1 MASLELLKAGVV
13 GPVIGALRSRGTN
26 VTSHLAKARLPLIM
40 AERQMG
46 LVPWVSALNFLDV
59 VARYTGDPLFSANCI
74 LNAGGKR
81 PNRVASV
88 ALARAP
94 TIFEA
99 VRTFVMRTNAITT
112 GATITFTV
120 SGNWMWILRRPN
132 NPGNFDS
139 WHAEQFVIAT
149 FVKAISTYLGPGWQP
164 QNLKIRQATRPDN
177 IPWQWANADI
187 ETANPHT
194 AIGVKLV
201 DIVAGTSF
209 DSELAPPPD
218 SSEQFGLE
226 NPVVNDSASLRSA
239 VLHYIEHESASIKRV
254 ADAFGV
260 SEKTF
265 RRRLTALDLSYA
277 EMVDETRY
285 KHALEL
291 LKDANLSITELALE
305 LGYGYPENFTRAFRR
320 RVGVTPSVYRKMMAE
335 GMI

>member
-13 GPVIGALRSRGTN
+13 GPVIGALRSRGTD
-26 VTSHLAKARLPLIM
+26 VTPLLAKARLPLIM
-40 AERQMG
+40 AERQKG

-59 VARYTGDPLFSANCI
+59 VTRFTGDPLFSANCI
-74 LNAGGKR
+74 LNSGGNQ

-88 ALARAP
+88 SLVRSP
-94 TIFEA
+94 TIFESLC
-99 VRTFVMRTNAITT
+99 TFVMRTNAITT
-112 GATITFTV
+112 GATITFTA
-120 SGNWMWILRRPN
+120 SENWMWILRRPN
-132 NPGNFDS
+132 NPGNLDS

-149 FVKAISTYLGPGWQP
+149 FVKAISSYMGTGWQP
-164 QNLKIRQATRPDN
+164 QKLKIRQATRPDN
-177 IPWQWANADI
+177 IPWQWTDADI

-194 AIGVKLV
+194 AIGVKLA
-201 DIVAGTSF
+201 DIVSETSF
-209 DSELAPPPD
+209 DSELSPPPD

-239 VLHYIEHESASIKRV
+239 VLHYIEHEATSIKRV

-285 KHALEL
+285 KRALEL
-291 LKDANLSITELALE
+291 LKDTNLSITELALE
-305 LGYGYPENFTRAFRR
+305 LGYGYPENFSRAFRK
-320 RVGVTPSVYRKMMAE
+320 RVGVTPSEYRKMMALNT
-335 GMI
+335 